1 MANLAI
7 LDAEVNAFQDFDRSV
22 VGNDPV
28 QPQQGALSGYEPDR
42 QDNRAA
48 GSRRRSFA
56 DFCGG
61 DLMSAL
67 AEFSAPVDKRSLDRA
82 AGDKFRQAI
91 VAGKIAPCARLKEAN
106 LALQFQLSRG
116 TVRTALHRLV
126 AEGLV
131 AQRPYSGWQVVSLSS
146 YDAWELYTLRGS
158 LEALAAR
165 LAAANMNDTGRH
177 KLWEAFGRLKTAVR
191 AKNDEAITD
200 ADFAIHKMIVD
211 LAGHKR
217 LAARSWNNRPGSI
230 SPRQTPYAPQP
241 IEKSDLLQWTD
252 PQIAA

>member
-1 MANLAI
+1 INNLT
-7 LDAEVNAFQDFDRSV
+7 
-22 VGNDPV
+22 
-28 QPQQGALSGYEPDR
+28 GYEPDR

-56 DFCGG
+56 GFCGG

-82 AGDKFRQAI
+82 AADKLRQAI
-91 VAGKIAPCARLKEAN
+91 VAGKIAPGARLKEAN

-146 YDAWELYTLRGS
+146 HDAWELYTLRGS

-165 LAAANMNDTGRH
+165 LAAANMNDTSRH

-191 AKNDEAITD
+191 EKKRRSDYGCGFLNSQND
-200 ADFAIHKMIVD
+200 
-211 LAGHKR
+211 R
-217 LAARSWNNRPGSI
+217 RPGGAQATRRSI
-230 SPRQTPYAPQP
+230 RARGTTDSALYRLVKRHAKATRTRAS
-241 IEKSDLLQWTD
+241 KS
-252 PQIAA
+252 

>member
-1 MANLAI
+1 
-7 LDAEVNAFQDFDRSV
+7 
-22 VGNDPV
+22 
-28 QPQQGALSGYEPDR
+28 
-42 QDNRAA
+42 
-48 GSRRRSFA
+48 
-56 DFCGG
+56 
-61 DLMSAL
+61 MSAL

-82 AGDKFRQAI
+82 AADKLRQAI
-91 VAGKIAPCARLKEAN
+91 VAGKIAPGARLKEAN

-146 YDAWELYTLRGS
+146 HDAWELYTLRGS

-191 AKNDEAITD
+191 AKNDEAMTD

-217 LAARSWNNRPGSI
+217 LAAQYALVEQ
-230 SPRQTPYAPQP
+230 QTRLYIASSNAMLRRR
-241 IEKSDLLQWTD
+241 ELVLRNHEDLLKA
-252 PQIAA
+252 IASGNPDFAEKVARTHGLKASNELINHLRTKENVQPPSKNKLRIHGNARMATA